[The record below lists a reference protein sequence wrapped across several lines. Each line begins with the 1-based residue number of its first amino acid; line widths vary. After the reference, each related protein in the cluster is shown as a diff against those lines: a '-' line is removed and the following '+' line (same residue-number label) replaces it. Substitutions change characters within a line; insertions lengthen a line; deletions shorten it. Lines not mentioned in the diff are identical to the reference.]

1 MSATAINKALA
12 FRTVF
17 KHLKL
22 ENITKSHPQLLTETL
37 NHWIDLVF
45 GYKQSGPAAIE
56 AINVFHPATYYGFDL
71 NSISDP
77 VQRKARATMIKTYGQ
92 TPKQLF
98 KTPHPMVHKTL
109 TSPRKPSPDSNPSAR
124 VLDHVVGLQWGSY
137 VGSPSQSDP
146 VIVWT
151 TKQTVPVRK
160 FVSAANNEVQSLS
173 IFRILYSI

>member
-1 MSATAINKALA
+1 M
-12 FRTVF
+12 
-17 KHLKL
+17 
-22 ENITKSHPQLLTETL
+22 
-37 NHWIDLVF
+37 VF

-98 KTPHPMVHKTL
+98 KSPHPMVHKTL
-109 TSPRKPSPDSNPSAR
+109 TSPRKASIDSDHSTR
-124 VLDHVVGLQWGSY
+124 VLDHIVGLQWGSY
-137 VGSPSQSDP
+137 VGSPSQADP

-160 FVSAANNEVQSLS
+160 FVPAANNEVMQLPLNIVIPYSKCSLTLLT
-173 IFRILYSI
+173 IPVLLFFYFRSTDSRLILH

>member
-1 MSATAINKALA
+1 MAPNNPYLFSK
-12 FRTVF
+12 
-17 KHLKL
+17 
-22 ENITKSHPQLLTETL
+22 ENL

-45 GYKQSGPAAIE
+45 GYKQTGTAAVE

-98 KTPHPMVHKTL
+98 NSPHPMVHKSL
-109 TSPRKPSPDSNPSAR
+109 TSSSTLKKSLSLSETSPCPR
-124 VLDHVVGLQWGSY
+124 VLDNVIGLQWGSF
-137 VGSPSQSDP
+137 VGSPSQPKP

-151 TKQTVPVRK
+151 TKQSIPVSK
-160 FVSAANNEVQSLS
+160 FVSAANNEVNFIFISLFLDL
-173 IFRILYSI
+173 IFDFLGSYF